1 VKTTLEIPDALYRQ
15 AKVKAAQENRK
26 MKDLVSEGLRLV
38 LGVTKTAPSRM
49 NKAAISE
56 KKIIPAAS
64 DDQMAGIIELAEVW
78 GVSPDEALK
87 RLSQTAR
94 SANASRTKA
103 LAVLGRVRSHPPY
116 PKGTVQAMIDEANR
130 LRKESWE

>member
-1 VKTTLEIPDALYRQ
+1 MKTTLEIPDALYRQ

-103 LAVLGRVRSHPPY
+103 LAVLGRVRSRPPY

>member
-1 VKTTLEIPDALYRQ
+1 MKTTLEIPDALYRQ

-26 MKDLVSEGLRLV
+26 MKDLVSDGLRLV
-38 LGVTKTAPSRM
+38 LGMSKTGPLRVKKVATP
-49 NKAAISE
+49 E
-56 KKIIPAAS
+56 KKTIPATN
-64 DDQMAGIIELAEVW
+64 DDQMTAIIELAEVW
-78 GVSPDEALK
+78 GVSLDEALK
-87 RLSQTAR
+87 RLAQTAR

-103 LAVLGRVRSHPPY
+103 LAVLDRVRSHPPY